1 MKHLLGLG
9 AALTLVICALS
20 FNTDPEI
27 KAAKGLAKRVIP
39 EQASNFKFV
48 HFSDTLDRFTLESKG
63 GKIVIGGNN
72 ANSMAFGLNYYLKN
86 YCLTTVSWNVEDPLY
101 MPEKLPSVPQ
111 KVSIEAKA
119 KDRFFLNYCTYGYT
133 MPWWGWKEWSWMIDW
148 MALNGVTQP
157 LNITGEEAVLMKVWE
172 KFGLSQDDIRESF
185 TGPPFL
191 PWNRMMDIDRWK
203 GPLPQKFIDR
213 QEELQKK
220 ILKRERELDM
230 KPVLP
235 AFNGKV
241 PAAFAR
247 HYPDAH
253 IKEVTKWDGFEEEY
267 GCWFLDPADPLFEE
281 IQKTFLTEQEKM
293 YGTSHVYG
301 LDIFNE
307 VDFFEDIEGDDW
319 DPQVLARISHHVY
332 ETLQAAD
339 PQAIW
344 LQVGWMLYYDQKHW
358 KKENVEAYLKA
369 VPQGKVAMLDYFCDE
384 AEIYKLND
392 NFYGQPYYFCFLG
405 NFGGNTN
412 LSGNFHSL
420 SQRISDVFEY
430 GGDNLKGLGGT
441 LEGFGVSQWLYEYV
455 LDRAWDLGQ
464 DDTQWL
470 KTLANRHVGKDDPS
484 IQEAFK
490 MLSDDIYVK
499 TTYSGIC
506 PIASIHPC
514 LEGHWRWTTL
524 PDVPYTYSQ
533 ISKVWAKLLESPA
546 KTDWYEFDIVNIG
559 SEVLKLAFPQERDAF
574 TQCYYKRDLEGLKL
588 HATKMRHLYDLW
600 EELLACHPSFS
611 FKNWIDQA
619 RSWGDTQEEKDYYEN
634 CARVIVTSWGGTGQL
649 TDYANRQWGGLVSN
663 YYRQRWE
670 MFWDEIIAD
679 VDGTGPAFDQ
689 KAFDKRIREF
699 ELDFGEPSHSLSWT
713 AKPADTY
720 RTACKIASE
729 LGIIDSG
736 EVCIVPQ
743 PAVLTPNKGDV
754 NIEGKTT
761 IYLQNKEL
769 ASILKGFNAMC
780 DKYGAPQWDKVS
792 SRQKATLTVEMD
804 ETIPAEGYILDSCPE
819 DGQLHVKVS
828 SRQGAWNALMT
839 ILQLS
844 AQNPACI
851 KGLHIEDYPA
861 FSYRGTHLD
870 VCRHFFNVQEI
881 KDYIDILAL
890 HKINTFHWHLTD
902 DQGWRLEI
910 KKYPNLTKT
919 GSMRKE
925 TLIGPLYAHIGFD
938 GIPYGGYYTQE
949 EAKEIVEYAT
959 QRCITVI
966 PEIEMPGHA
975 KAALASYPELGCLGK
990 DHNYEV
996 WTTWGV
1002 NADLFCAGKEETFK
1016 FLEDVLD
1023 EVCDIFP
1030 SEYIHIGGD
1039 EARKT
1044 EWKKC
1049 PSCQQ
1054 RIKDNSLKNEK
1065 ELQSYFIRRIENYL
1079 NSKGRKIIG
1088 WDEILEGGV
1097 TKTATV
1103 MSWRGTKGG
1112 IEAAKLG
1119 NDVIMTPSSYF
1130 YLDYYQTKEY
1140 KANGEPLAIGGHL
1153 PLRTCY
1159 SFDPFDQLNED
1170 EKEFIKGIQCN
1181 LWTEY
1186 IPDYNHIQHMLLPRL
1201 AALSEVA
1208 WSNSH
1213 RTEYDNFVK
1222 RIETSLL
1229 PLYDKAGYN
1238 YATYAFQNPPLE

>member
-1 MKHLLGLG
+1 MKKILGLG
-9 AALTLVICALS
+9 AAILLILTACS
-20 FNTDPEI
+20 FNPEI
-27 KAAKGLAKRVIP
+27 KAAKELTKRVIP
-39 EQASNFKFV
+39 EQASHFEFV
-48 HFSDTLDRFTLESKG
+48 HLDDTLDRFTLESKG
-63 GKIVIGGNN
+63 KKIVIGGNN

-86 YCLTTVSWNVEDPLY
+86 YCLTTVSWNVNEPLY
-101 MPEKLPSVPQ
+101 MPKSLPKVPE
-111 KVSIEAKA
+111 KVSASAKVQ
-119 KDRFFLNYCTYGYT
+119 DRFFLNYCTYGYT

-191 PWNRMMDIDRWK
+191 PWNRMMDIDKWK

-213 QEELQKK
+213 QEKLQRQ

-241 PAAFAR
+241 PAAFAK

-253 IKEVTKWDGFEEEY
+253 VKEVTKWDGFEAEY
-267 GCWFLDPADPLFEE
+267 GCWFLDPGDPLFAE
-281 IQKTFLTEQEKM
+281 IQKVFIEEQTKM

-307 VDFFEDIEGDDW
+307 VDFFEGNGGDNW
-319 DPQVLARISHHVY
+319 DPKVLARISHHVY
-332 ETLQAAD
+332 ETLEAAD
-339 PQAIW
+339 PEAVW

-358 KKENVEAYLKA
+358 SQENVKAYLNA

-412 LSGNFHSL
+412 LSGDFHSL
-420 SQRISDVFEY
+420 SSRISDALTK
-430 GGDNLKGLGGT
+430 GGDNLLGLGGT
-441 LEGFGVSQWLYEYV
+441 LEGFGVSQWMYEYV
-455 LDRAWDLGQ
+455 LDRAWDLNQ
-464 DDTQWL
+464 DDTKWL
-470 KTLANRHVGKDDPS
+470 ETLAYRHVGKKDDT
-484 IQEAFK
+484 IAKAWKE
-490 MLSDDIYVK
+490 LSDNIYTK
-499 TTYSGIC
+499 ATYSGIC
-506 PIASIHPC
+506 PIACIHPC
-514 LEGHWRWTTL
+514 LEGHWRWTTV
-524 PDVPYTYSQ
+524 PDVPYTFEQ
-533 ISKVWAKLLESPA
+533 ISSVWAKLLESPA
-546 KTDWYEFDIVNIG
+546 ETDFYKFDIVNIG
-559 SEVLKLAFPQERDAF
+559 SEVIKLAFPKERDAF
-574 TQCYYKRDLEGLKL
+574 TQCYYNRDLEGLKR
-588 HATKMRHLYDLW
+588 HAQNMRELYDMW
-600 EELLACHPSFS
+600 EELLSCHPAFS
-611 FKNWIDQA
+611 FKNWLDSA
-619 RSWGDTQEEKDYYEN
+619 RQWGDTPEEKDYYEN

-649 TDYANRQWGGLVSN
+649 TDYANRQWSGLVHN

-679 VDGTGPAFDQ
+679 VDGSGPKFDQTAFDA
-689 KAFDKRIREF
+689 KIREF
-699 ELDFGEPSHSLSWT
+699 ELDFGEVSHPLEWKESKEDAYS
-713 AKPADTY
+713 
-720 RTACKIASE
+720 TACRIASA
-729 LGIIDSG
+729 LGIANSDKVS
-736 EVCIVPQ
+736 IVPQ
-743 PAVLTPNKGDV
+743 PKVLRTT
-754 NIEGKTT
+754 EGKVELGENPS
-761 IYLQNKEL
+761 IFFEDKDWAYL
-769 ASILKGFNAMC
+769 LKGFNALNE
-780 DKYGAPQWDKVS
+780 KYGARTWTKAS
-792 SRQKATLTVEMD
+792 SENKTLLCIKLD
-804 ETIPAEGYILDSCPE
+804 ETREKEGYILESTPSE
-819 DGQLHVKVS
+819 GKITVRVS
-828 SRQGAWNALMT
+828 GRQGAWNALMT
-839 ILQLS
+839 VLQLT
-844 AQNPACI
+844 AQNPRAI
-851 KGLHIEDYPA
+851 RGLHIEDAPA
-861 FSYRGTHLD
+861 FAYRGTHLD
-870 VCRHFFNVQEI
+870 VCRHFFNIQEV

-910 KKYPNLTKT
+910 KKYPELTKI

-925 TLIGPLYAHIGFD
+925 TLIGPLYAHIGYD

-949 EAKEIVEYAT
+949 EAKEIVRYA
-959 QRCITVI
+959 QERGITVI

-975 KAALASYPELGCLGK
+975 KAALASYPELGCKGK
-990 DHNYEV
+990 DFDYEV
-996 WTTWGV
+996 WTSWGV

-1023 EVCDIFP
+1023 EVCKIFP

-1044 EWKKC
+1044 EWEKC
-1049 PSCQQ
+1049 PNCQQ
-1054 RIKDNSLKNEK
+1054 RIKDEGFKNEK

-1079 NSKGRKIIG
+1079 NTKGRKIIG

-1112 IEAAKLG
+1112 IEAAKIG

-1130 YLDYYQTKEY
+1130 YLDYYQTKNY

-1159 SFDPFDQLNED
+1159 SFDPFDQLTED
-1170 EKEFIKGIQCN
+1170 EKVYIKGIQCN

-1186 IPDYNHIQHMLLPRL
+1186 IPDYKQVQHMLLPRL

-1208 WSNSH
+1208 WSNEN
-1213 RTEYDNFVK
+1213 RTSYDDFVD
-1222 RIETSLL
+1222 RIKISLL
-1229 PLYDKAGYN
+1229 PLYEKAGYN
-1238 YATYAFQNPPLE
+1238 FATYAFQNPPLE